1 MDARARSD
9 GISSHA
15 LNLSCAL
22 AYNTTFQLL
31 LKILETSEIS
41 ANVAKISETWP
52 ATEEAPTPRAI
63 QERLH
68 RIRAMAGGKG
78 SGTFKMSG
86 TVGSRNGPNSAKSSP
101 AKPTTPKKN
110 KVKAPGSKRKRASED
125 DDEPNELEPGIKAEI
140 YRFDI
145 GSESPT
151 SAKKPKTKAAGSQ
164 DYGPANGIKEEPSQ
178 QMDGVFDAHF
188 TMPGEI

>member
-1 MDARARSD
+1 
-9 GISSHA
+9 
-15 LNLSCAL
+15 
-22 AYNTTFQLL
+22 LL

-68 RIRAMAGGKG
+68 RIRTIAGGKG

-101 AKPTTPKKN
+101 AKPSTPKNN
-110 KVKAPGSKRKRASED
+110 KVKGAAGSSKRKRASED
-125 DDEPNELEPGIKAEI
+125 DDELNESEPGVKAEN
-140 YRFDI
+140 RFDI
-145 GSESPT
+145 GSDSPIP
-151 SAKKPKTKAAGSQ
+151 AKKSKTKATGSQ
-164 DYGPANGIKEEPSQ
+164 DHGPADNIKQEHLQ